1 LLKAQLVWGVLLAA
15 VLLLASLYLLFLFL
29 PAPVPDLVAQ
39 YFSPAEL
46 ERARRYQQTVCLL
59 GLAAFLTKAG
69 LLWWLWWSGKGVA
82 LARLLL
88 KFSCQRYYL
97 ALALFFGAIWLLL
110 KLVEFPFTFG
120 SSFVV
125 QHRWGFSTQG
135 LLSWWLD
142 YLKGSSLDL
151 LFSGVGTL
159 LLFWSTARW
168 PTGWWA
174 AAGIFLAAWMVVEAM
189 LWPVVV
195 APLFNRFEP
204 VAHGPVKEMVVRL
217 AANAGLEVDEV
228 LVMDAS
234 RRTTK
239 ANAYFAG
246 LGGTKRI
253 VLYDTLIR
261 DYPPEQIEAVVAHEI
276 AHWARGHIV
285 KSLMWGMA
293 GSLALF
299 AALYTVLRLTAPG
312 EALRGG
318 PYGPHIL
325 VVIWLFFH
333 LVSFIVLPVQNALSR
348 QMEREADRVAL
359 ELTGNVPAMVQL
371 HVDLARR
378 NLQEVAP
385 APFVE
390 WLTYSHPAPWRRIEA
405 ALKAR

>member
-1 LLKAQLVWGVLLAA
+1 MWGILLGA
-15 VLLLASLYLLFLFL
+15 VLILSALYLLFLFL
-29 PAPVPDLVAQ
+29 PAPVPALVGQ

-46 ERARRYQQTVCLL
+46 ERARRYQQTVRLL
-59 GLAAFLTKAG
+59 GLAAYLTKAG
-69 LLWWLWWSGKGVA
+69 LLWWLWWSGQGA
-82 LARLLL
+82 SMARLVL
-88 KFSCQRYYL
+88 KWSGHRYCL
-97 ALALFFGAIWLLL
+97 ALALFFGGIWLLL
-110 KLVEFPFTFG
+110 RLAELPFTF
-120 SSFVV
+120 SSGFVV

-142 YLKGSSLDL
+142 YLKGSGLDL
-151 LFSGVGTL
+151 LFSGIGTL

-174 AAGIFLAAWMVVEAM
+174 AAGLFLAAWMVIETM
-189 LWPVVV
+189 LWPVFV

-204 VAHGPVKEMVVRL
+204 VADGPIKDMVVRL
-217 AANAGLEVDEV
+217 AGRAGMEVEEV

-253 VLYDTLIR
+253 VLYDTLLKN
-261 DYPPEQIEAVVAHEI
+261 YPPEEIEAVVAHEI

-285 KSLMWGMA
+285 RSLVWGIA
-293 GSLALF
+293 GGFALF
-299 AALYTVLRLTAPG
+299 GALYAVLRISAPG

-318 PYGPHIL
+318 PYAPHIL
-325 VVIWLFFH
+325 IIIWLFFH
-333 LVSFIVLPVQNALSR
+333 LLSFLALPVQNSLSR
-348 QMEREADRVAL
+348 QLEREADRVAL
-359 ELTGNVPAMVQL
+359 ELTGNIPAMVQL
-371 HVDLARR
+371 HVDLARC
-378 NLQEVAP
+378 NLQDVAP

-405 ALKAR
+405 ALKAW